1 MRECRVPEGIVIMH
15 HIMNILSPT
24 VRRMERRM
32 RGGIKWE
39 KRTEV
44 QQLVKPYNVV
54 TKKTVFFVKNYSID
68 NCNREKVPHS
78 PVPE

>member
-1 MRECRVPEGIVIMH
+1 MIMR
-15 HIMNILSPT
+15 HIMKILSPT

-32 RGGIKWE
+32 RGGIKYE

-54 TKKTVFFVKNYSID
+54 TKTTVFFVKHYSID
-68 NCNREKVPHS
+68 DCNGEKVPHS
-78 PVPE
+78 PVPD